1 MPFRN
6 SIFRLQMD
14 ICRLK
19 TRICRLQMYIFR
31 LKMEFL
37 PCFDNLFPVV

>member
-6 SIFRLQMD
+6 SIFSLKMD

>member
-37 PCFDNLFPVV
+37 PCFDNLFSVV

>member
-6 SIFRLQMD
+6 SIFRLKMD

-19 TRICRLQMYIFR
+19 IRICRLQMYIFK

>member
-6 SIFRLQMD
+6 SIFSLKMD

-37 PCFDNLFPVV
+37 PCFDNLFSVV